1 MCVYRA
7 IGSYR
12 RAPLI
17 NVGTWFIPHDV
28 TACFQPRS
36 WTSTIF
42 FYRDME
48 ELNLYILTSNCARTL
63 IDVDLVATHFFDV
76 LPTSNPAPELIVLSL
91 QELAP
96 IAYSFL
102 GGSYLRPYFN
112 AFIKAVKQATAKRW
126 NESYVNLVMDHV
138 GMTALIVFAR
148 TDIADRISWID
159 TAHVGLGL
167 QEMGNKGA
175 VGARLGY
182 VLEGQLSRTADL
194 TFVAAHL
201 APMEDGLEQRNR
213 DWQSI
218 VERLVFSHG
227 RPLPGEVDEGSQS
240 GDESTSL
247 LNERAHTLSQH
258 EPGTQHNLFAPNSYL
273 FLAGDLNYRT
283 SNVSPL
289 KDDAVRFPRRDADP
303 SSPSHYT
310 QLLQEDQL
318 TREMRAGRTFHG
330 LSEAPIDFPPTYK
343 YSDAAQQAAR
353 HALASGDADVDW
365 KWSTHRWPSWCDRIL
380 YWDDAAGSRGAAHQ
394 TIKPLVYDALP
405 LFPHSD
411 HRSVAL
417 AASVPLRPAP
427 LPADVDHMA
436 GDVDGVG
443 KTRAVAPFAID
454 PTWQSRRDAA
464 RRKEIVVGVLAYLG
478 LTWEGNGMVLASVV
492 GLVGA
497 WVVLRSIWGV

>member
-1 MCVYRA
+1 
-7 IGSYR
+7 
-12 RAPLI
+12 
-17 NVGTWFIPHDV
+17 
-28 TACFQPRS
+28 
-36 WTSTIF
+36 
-42 FYRDME
+42 ME
-48 ELNLYILTSNCARTL
+48 ELNLYILTSNCARKL
-63 IDVDLVATHFFDV
+63 IDVDLVAAHFFDV
-76 LPTSNPAPELIVLSL
+76 LPTSSPAPELIVLSL

-102 GGSYLRPYFN
+102 GGSYLLPYFN
-112 AFIKAVKQATAKRW
+112 AFTKAVKQATAKRW
-126 NESYVNLVMDHV
+126 SESYVNLVKDHV
-138 GMTALIVFAR
+138 GMTALMVFAR
-148 TDIADRISWID
+148 ADIADRISWID

-182 VLEGQLSRTADL
+182 VVDGQPSRTADL

-201 APMEDGLEQRNR
+201 APMEDGLAQRNQ

-218 VERLVFSHG
+218 VERLVFAHG
-227 RPLPGEVDEGSQS
+227 RTLPGEVEGDSQTTDENA
-240 GDESTSL
+240 SL
-247 LNERAHTLSQH
+247 LNERAHTSSH
-258 EPGTQHNLFAPNSYL
+258 HAPGTQQNLFAPNSYL

-283 SNVSPL
+283 SNISPL
-289 KDDAVRFPRRDADP
+289 KDDAIRFPMREADP
-303 SSPSHYT
+303 SSQSHYT
-310 QLLQEDQL
+310 RLLQKDQL

-343 YSDAAQQAAR
+343 YSDAAQQAAQQ
-353 HALASGDADVDW
+353 ALASGDADPDW

-380 YWDDAAGSRGAAHQ
+380 YLDDAAASRGAGEGAVHQ
-394 TIKPLVYDALP
+394 TIKPRVYDALP

-411 HRSVAL
+411 HRPVAL
-417 AASVPLRPAP
+417 AASVPLRPAA
-427 LPADVDHMA
+427 LSADVDHMA
-436 GDVDGVG
+436 GDADGVG
-443 KTRAVAPFAID
+443 KTRTVAPFSID
-454 PTWQSRRDAA
+454 PTWRSRRDAA